1 MKTFHIDILS
11 PERVFYTGEC
21 ASLVLPIGDG
31 YIGIMAGRSPMTAAI
46 ASGEASFVK
55 PDGERISCAV
65 SQGIVDVTKNGVK
78 LLCESVLLPSEIDEA
93 KERETAEI
101 ARAEMSKKQS
111 YTNYRLSQLT
121 FAKAM
126 NNLRVKKHSEI
137 NM

>member
-1 MKTFHIDILS
+1 MKAFHIEILS
-11 PERVFYTGEC
+11 PERAFYIGDC
-21 ASLVLPIGDG
+21 LSIVLPIGDG

-46 ASGEASFVK
+46 SSGEITFTK
-55 PDGERISCAV
+55 PDGERVVCAV
-65 SQGIVDVTKNGVK
+65 SQGMVDVTQTGVK

-93 KERETAEI
+93 KEREKAEI